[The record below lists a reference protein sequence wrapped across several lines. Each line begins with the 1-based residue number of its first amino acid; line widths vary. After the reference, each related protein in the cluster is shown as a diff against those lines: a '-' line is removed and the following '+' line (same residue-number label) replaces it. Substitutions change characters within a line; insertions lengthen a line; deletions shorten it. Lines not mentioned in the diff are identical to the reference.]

1 MQPVKVFQVG
11 DGSDSQEIETLPA
24 GLLKIADIAKEVGT
38 PRVVLTDTGVDQ
50 QVVPPGERTRA
61 FRSWASHMAPPKK
74 QERPELF
81 RSADL
86 IDEMAFAESCG
97 YALGWCRL
105 NGEVGARKPEVL
117 PACQMHVL
125 CADKR
130 RR

>member
-11 DGSDSQEIETLPA
+11 DGSDLQEIETLPA

-74 QERPELF
+74 QERPL
-81 RSADL
+81 
-86 IDEMAFAESCG
+86 SCF
-97 YALGWCRL
+97 
-105 NGEVGARKPEVL
+105 VP
-117 PACQMHVL
+117 QI
-125 CADKR
+125 
-130 RR
+130 